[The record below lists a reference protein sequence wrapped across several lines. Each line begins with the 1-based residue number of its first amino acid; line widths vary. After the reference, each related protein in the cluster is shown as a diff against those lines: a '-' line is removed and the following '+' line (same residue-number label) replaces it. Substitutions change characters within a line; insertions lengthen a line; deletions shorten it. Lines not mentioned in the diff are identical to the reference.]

1 MSTEDADERLI
12 VDVQGV
18 SKSYTSKRE
27 SVLALAEVNLGMR
40 PGEFVSVVGPSGC
53 GKSTLLKIVAGL
65 ASRTTGDVSVLGNPV
80 TGPVTEL
87 GIVFQQHLL
96 LPWRTILQNV
106 LLQTE
111 IRGQRDPDV
120 RDRAVSLLESVG
132 LGDFVDRRPD
142 ELSGGMRQRAS
153 IVRAIVHDPEL
164 LLMDE
169 PFGALDAMTR
179 DQMTLDFQSLSRDRG
194 KTVLFITHSIDEAVF
209 LSDRV
214 IVMSPRPGR
223 IAEEIAIDL
232 PRHRT
237 LELRNEP
244 AFAGYSKHIREILQG
259 MGILR
264 ERKAS

>member
-1 MSTEDADERLI
+1 MTLKT
-12 VDVQGV
+12 VDRPLVARATAV
-18 SKSYTSKRE
+18 AKSYRSKR
-27 SVLALAEVNLGMR
+27 LTIQALSEVDLQIR
-40 PGEFVSVVGPSGC
+40 AGEFVSVVGPSGC

-65 ASRTTGDVSVLGNPV
+65 SQRSAGELEVLGRPV

-106 LLQTE
+106 LLQME
-111 IRGQRDPDV
+111 IRSQNGAEAKA
-120 RDRAVSLLESVG
+120 RAVTLLDSVG
-132 LGDFVDRRPD
+132 LGDFIDRFPD
-142 ELSGGMRQRAS
+142 ELSGGMKQRAS
-153 IVRAIVHDPEL
+153 IVRAMVHDPEL
-164 LLMDE
+164 ILMDE

-179 DQMTLDFQSLSRDRG
+179 DQMTLDFHALSRDEG
-194 KTVLFITHSIDEAVF
+194 KTVLFVTHSIDEAVF

-223 IAEEIAIDL
+223 IVAEIKIDL
-232 PRHRT
+232 PSHRT
-237 LELRNEP
+237 LELRDEP
-244 AFAGYSKHIREILQG
+244 EFAAYAKQIRALFQG

>member
-1 MSTEDADERLI
+1 MSTSTEQQNHV
-12 VDVQGV
+12 VDIRGV
-18 SKSYTSKRE
+18 SKSYDTKRH
-27 SVLALAEVNLGMR
+27 SVLALAEVNLQMK

-53 GKSTLLKIVAGL
+53 GKSTLLKIAAGL
-65 ASRTTGDVSVLGNPV
+65 HPSSTGHVSVLGSEV
-80 TGPVTEL
+80 TGPVTEV

-111 IRGQRDPDV
+111 IRGMKSADV
-120 RDRAVSLLESVG
+120 KDRAVKLLEQVG
-132 LGDFVDRRPD
+132 LGEFIDRYPD
-142 ELSGGMRQRAS
+142 QLSGGMRQRAS

-164 LLMDE
+164 ILMDE

-179 DQMTLDFQSLSRDRG
+179 DQMQLDFQGLSRDEG

-214 IVMSPRPGR
+214 IVMSPRPGS
-223 IAEEIAIDL
+223 IEEEIIIDL
-232 PRHRT
+232 PRHRP

-244 AFAGYSKHIREILQG
+244 EFAKYSRHIRELFKG
-259 MGILR
+259 MGVLQ